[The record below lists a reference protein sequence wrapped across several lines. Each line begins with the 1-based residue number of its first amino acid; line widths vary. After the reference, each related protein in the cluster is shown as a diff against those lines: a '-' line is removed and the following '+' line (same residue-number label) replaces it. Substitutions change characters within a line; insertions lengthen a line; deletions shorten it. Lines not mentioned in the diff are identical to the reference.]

1 MPTQNTVPHSL
12 SAEGEHEQFQPKPR
26 CIIYRT
32 TPNGTPCTPSV
43 YEGDDVELA
52 LSVYREQA
60 EQLEQAKHAQYTGLS
75 PLILEKMRQQRIEG
89 FIDGKDIRWLSP
101 SLA

>member
-1 MPTQNTVPHSL
+1 MSTHMSAPHSFG
-12 SAEGEHEQFQPKPR
+12 ADGEHEPFPPKR

-32 TPNGTPCTPSV
+32 TPNGTPCSPYL

-52 LSVYREQA
+52 LFVYRAQA

-89 FIDGKDIRWLSP
+89 FIDGKDIRWLYP